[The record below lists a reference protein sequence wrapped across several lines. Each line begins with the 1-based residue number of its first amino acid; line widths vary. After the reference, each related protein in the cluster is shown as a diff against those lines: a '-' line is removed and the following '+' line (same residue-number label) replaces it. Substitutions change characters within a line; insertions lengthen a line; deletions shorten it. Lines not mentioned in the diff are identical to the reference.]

1 MRELVRALASGWA
14 WLSMGL
20 VILLFFPM
28 VTGLAA
34 LSAPFDRARY
44 AAGRWFRVM
53 GVMMARV
60 NPLWRFRW
68 SGTPPADPRR
78 PWIVVSNHESF
89 ADIPLISQLPWEM
102 KWMGKA
108 EMFRIPVVGWMMRAA
123 GDIPIQRGVGGRAV
137 LDAMARCREVLAR
150 QVSVMIFPEGTRSPT
165 GEMLP
170 FKDGAFRLAIETGT
184 AILPLAVAGTRNA
197 LPKHDWRFN
206 RARAEVR
213 ILQPVETAG
222 LTMADLQSLKAR
234 VREAIA
240 RGREELRA
248 GLDGERGTGNG
259 ER

>member
-1 MRELVRALASGWA
+1 MNGLVRTLASAWA
-14 WLSMGL
+14 WLWMGFVVL
-20 VILLFFPM
+20 VGCPL
-28 VTGLAA
+28 VVGLAGV
-34 LSAPFDRARY
+34 SAPFDRARY
-44 AAGRWFRVM
+44 AAGRLFRLV
-53 GVMMARV
+53 GVGMARV

-102 KWMGKA
+102 KWMGKV

-137 LDAMARCREVLAR
+137 LDAMARCRGVLAQR
-150 QVSVMIFPEGTRSPT
+150 VSVMIFPEGTRSPT

-184 AILPLAVAGTRNA
+184 PILPLAVAGTRNA

-213 ILQPVETAG
+213 ILPPVETAG
-222 LTMADLQSLKAR
+222 LTMADLPSLKAR
-234 VREAIA
+234 VRRMIEE
-240 RGREELRA
+240 GREEVGARL
-248 GLDGERGTGNG
+248 GGEG
-259 ER
+259 